1 MMYKE
6 RKREIER
13 VRVGLCRKGAKGF
26 VCTLGSW
33 MMRRK
38 TFRSAMADRAS
49 GCV

>member
-6 RKREIER
+6 RDREGEGGLVSKR
-13 VRVGLCRKGAKGF
+13 ATGF